1 MSKPLDF
8 KLYDVK
14 DGQMVIQTFSF
25 ANWHLGEI
33 EKAIK
38 DSDEGSV
45 ISCLW
50 DFMKRIKIDKQYL
63 QYMEAHGMPPKEWID
78 PLPKMIMD
86 NEGNLVRDKE

>member
-1 MSKPLDF
+1 MTKPLDF

-14 DGQMVIQTFSF
+14 DGQIVVQTFSF

-33 EKAIK
+33 EKTIK

-63 QYMEAHGMPPKEWID
+63 QYMETHGMPPKEWID

-86 NEGNLVRDKE
+86 NEGNLVRDKK

>member
-1 MSKPLDF
+1 MNKPLDF
-8 KLYDVK
+8 KLHDVK
-14 DGQMVIQTFSF
+14 DGQIVVQTFSF
-25 ANWHLGEI
+25 AHWHLGEI

-38 DSDEGSV
+38 DSDESNV

-86 NEGNLVRDKE
+86 NKGNLVRDKK